1 MLEGDTHGH
10 AARAD
15 WRQEVARYVRSN
27 QVTPDTIRAV
37 RSLSFEVRSGITTY
51 GSVAQ
56 VLDEQTGN
64 IRNDMYLI
72 SAALR
77 RMNKPRDPA
86 FETVDDTIV
95 KEYRSSLDGAT
106 KVIQTRVKASVALSL
121 GLGTMVEWKR
131 IVVTV
136 GENRHV
142 SPDLWAGI
150 LC

>member
-1 MLEGDTHGH
+1 MLRGGHGH

-15 WRQEVARYVRSN
+15 WHPEVTRYVRPSH
-27 QVTPDTIRAV
+27 VTPDTIRAV
-37 RSLSFEVRSGITTY
+37 RSLSFEVRSGISTY

-56 VLDEQTGN
+56 VLDKQTGN
-64 IRNDMYLI
+64 IRNDLYLI

-77 RMNKPRDPA
+77 RMDKSRDPLLA
-86 FETVDDTIV
+86 TVDDTIV
-95 KEYRSSLDGAT
+95 KEYRSSLDRAA

-121 GLGTMVEWKR
+121 GLGTMVGWKR
-131 IVVTV
+131 TFVTV